1 MKLHLSNRIATLKW
15 IAWILLT
22 IAIVYWRF
30 GYSGFANDLLI
41 LDLKG
46 MNAADPS
53 VLRGDWFTEQ
63 VPQPHWIY
71 DAWVSFFYGLDFLA
85 EAKVVMWV
93 LTLSA
98 FAVAVGIL
106 AAPTIGFFGT
116 CLVILLTVMGPV
128 SPLGSGT
135 LMLGWTLP
143 HCWGACG
150 AFLAFALTYRGYLK
164 SGLAMT
170 LLVPFLHA
178 QHGLHIGL
186 IVFLLGLMQLLVR
199 RDVKD
204 KSAWLISAGGF
215 LTMGLGL
222 ANAKLG
228 SVTGLGN
235 AWDRVC
241 QQYIP
246 FHCYSSIW
254 PTSWWVNLAFVVPG
268 VLLMLFGVWRKREL
282 RPWAYTLG
290 LVFVGYMAALA
301 FEYFQVAPLDHLV
314 RMTNAWRWIAF
325 FAPLAVVG
333 YLQNLKSEKFWKVS
347 TLMLP
352 LWLVMTWQWTHTGI
366 WESVQ
371 PELVYGMAALTS
383 LLMFATSF
391 WKAQAPMVI
400 WCAALLSVTPFTAP
414 PTTDY
419 QVYEE
424 FGKVVE
430 RSVPAGE
437 VIMAAPSMIIIRRM
451 AKRAV
456 VADFKGVPYADPY
469 LSQFEER
476 IRDLGGFFWDGSGYN
491 QLPYSQWIASA
502 QKYKARYALVQSSE
516 PRFEEISRRS
526 LLMKQIAGSNFFIF
540 RLNDVP

>member
-186 IVFLLGLMQLLVR
+186 IVFLLGLMQLFVR
-199 RDVKD
+199 RELKA
-204 KSAWLISAGGF
+204 KSSGVISICGF
-215 LTMGLGL
+215 LAIGFAL
-222 ANAKLG
+222 AIAKLG
-228 SVTGLGN
+228 SVTGLDD
-235 AWDRVC
+235 AYDRVC
-241 QQYIP
+241 QNYAP
-246 FHCYSSIW
+246 FHCFSSTW
-254 PTSWWVNLAFVVPG
+254 PASWWVNLAFLVPG
-268 VLLMLFGVWRKREL
+268 VLLLLFGMWRKREL
-282 RPWAYTLG
+282 RAWALTLG
-290 LVFVGYMAALA
+290 LIFAGYMVALA
-301 FEYFQVAPLDHLV
+301 AEFLQIAPLDHLV
-314 RMTNAWRWIAF
+314 RTTNAWRWISF
-325 FAPLAVVG
+325 FAPLAVFG
-333 YLQNLKSEKFWKVS
+333 YLQNLKSEKFWKLS
-347 TLMLP
+347 MLILP
-352 LWLVMTWQWTHTGI
+352 LWLVLTWQWTYSGI

-371 PELVYGMAALTS
+371 PELVYVAVALTS
-383 LLMFATSF
+383 LLMFASSF
-391 WKAQAPMVI
+391 WKAQAPMVV
-400 WCAALLSVTPFTAP
+400 WCAALLSVIPFTTP
-414 PTTDY
+414 PKADY
-419 QVYEE
+419 QVYES
-424 FGKVVE
+424 FGKVIE
-430 RSVPAGE
+430 NSVPPGE
-437 VIMAAPSMIIIRRM
+437 LIMAAPSNIVIRRM
-451 AKRAV
+451 AKRAI
-456 VADFKGVPYADPY
+456 VADFKGVPYSDPY
-469 LSQFEER
+469 LGQYEER
-476 IRDLGGFFWDGSGYN
+476 IRDLGGFAWDGSAYWN
-491 QLPYSQWIASA
+491 LPYPQWIATA

-516 PRFEEISRRS
+516 PRFEEVRNRSFLMGQIS
-526 LLMKQIAGSNFFIF
+526 GTDFFIF